1 MRTVCGQGVCSVG
14 KHIATIDGKATKLY
28 SIWSSMIKR
37 CYSKAYQNNK
47 PTYIGCEVSEE
58 FKDFQK
64 FSDWAVEQVGFGVD
78 GWHLDKDILKIGN
91 KVYCQEYCCF
101 VPREINSLMNSH
113 SNSRGHYPMGVT
125 YNKRYNSYRSEFSED
140 GKTQQLGSFKTQEE
154 AFAVYKEKKEE
165 YILRVASKWRHLIS
179 ENVYIALLKIVVH
192 PFPERCQS

>member
-37 CYSKAYQNNK
+37 CYSKTYQNNK

-64 FSDWAVEQVGFGVD
+64 FSDWAVEQIGFGID
-78 GWHLDKDILKIGN
+78 GWHLDKDIIKAGN
-91 KVYCQEYCCF
+91 KTYCREYCCF

-113 SNSRGHYPMGVT
+113 SNSRGQYPMGVT
-125 YNKRYNSYRSEFSED
+125 HNKRYNSYRSEFSEN
-140 GKTQQLGSFKTQEE
+140 GKTKQLGSFKTPEE
-154 AFAVYKEKKEE
+154 AFAVYKENKED
-165 YILRVASKWRHLIS
+165 YILKVASMWRCLIPAK
-179 ENVYIALLKIVVH
+179 VYFALLKLKVH
-192 PFPERCQS
+192 PFPERCAS